1 MNSEKEIG
9 ETAVTGWKRCTL
21 CSYVKPTTEFH
32 KTQNNKDGLAARCKP
47 CFSEVQRAR
56 YARNP
61 EAMRQRKREYH
72 RNNPAAAKRS
82 GLHRNGTRDPGKP
95 WPPGRIGYEAAHHRV
110 KAIHGPASGHMC
122 VQDGCDSP
130 ARDWAFAGYGDP
142 ANHYA
147 GLAWC
152 GNGNY
157 QHMTWSVDPSDYIPV
172 CRSHHM
178 RKIDT

>member
-82 GLHRNGTRDPGKP
+82 GLHRNGTRYPGKP
-95 WPPGRIGYEAAHHRV
+95 WPPRPNWVRGCTLPSEGHPRPGQRAHVRT
-110 KAIHGPASGHMC
+110 G
-122 VQDGCDSP
+122 
-130 ARDWAFAGYGDP
+130 W
-142 ANHYA
+142 
-147 GLAWC
+147 L
-152 GNGNY
+152 
-157 QHMTWSVDPSDYIPV
+157 
-172 CRSHHM
+172 
-178 RKIDT
+178 